1 MALKEIIQNIGAF
14 VSVNEADTAIT
25 QGFIVAERSNQFV
38 VAVAKL
44 LDEDLHTQINYDTNF
59 SIEKIQMCLQKGWS
73 LDEIVSVTLN
83 EHLFEYKHFYKTS
96 HGFEVI
102 HSPTV
107 KPKIYSPVKC
117 FNPEFNL
124 AVSFFGCSESVL
136 PELGRIIITSIG
148 SENFYYL
155 WNGMPFVSK
164 QYMIENRA
172 ELKIGL
178 SSVVS
183 KSDGMYVIQDKK
195 DHIVNIEKW
204 FEEACSQSV
213 EAA

>member
-1 MALKEIIQNIGAF
+1 MALKELFQNIGAV
-14 VSVNEADTAIT
+14 VSVREVDTEIA
-25 QGFIVAERSNQFV
+25 QGFIVAERVNDFV
-38 VAVAKL
+38 VAIAKFSDEEL
-44 LDEDLHTQINYDTNF
+44 LNQVRYDTSF
-59 SIEKIQMCLQKGWS
+59 SVEKIKTCIDKGWT
-73 LDEIVSVTLN
+73 LAEIVSVTMD
-83 EHLFEYKHFYKTS
+83 EDLFEYKHFFKTTHS
-96 HGFEVI
+96 YEVT
-102 HSPTV
+102 HTPTA

-136 PELGRIIITSIG
+136 PELERIIITSIG